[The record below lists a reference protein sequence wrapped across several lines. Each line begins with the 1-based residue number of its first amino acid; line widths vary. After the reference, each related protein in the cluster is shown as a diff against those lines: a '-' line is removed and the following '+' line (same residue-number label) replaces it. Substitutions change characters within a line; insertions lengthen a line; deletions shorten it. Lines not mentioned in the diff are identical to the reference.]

1 MLSDVR
7 TTWKTLPYLL
17 HRTFIAAF
25 DDGCFTIAKGA
36 AYSAILSFFP
46 ILTSTATILVMARA
60 QFVSNTLVDFLSNIV
75 PPGTEQLVLDQ
86 FRKTGKKSITLL
98 IVALLLSLWAAT
110 SVIKSLMEGF
120 HAAYRI
126 PRSRSF
132 LRETGVGIL
141 LVFLSVVPLI
151 GASALILFGSQVESA
166 VLAWIKVDPD
176 LNPLAGTW
184 QVVSRITRYLV
195 AFGATVALTSTLY
208 FYGPYRRQK
217 WSAVWRGAVFATVL
231 WLLATLGFGWYVRHI
246 VSYNVMYGSVGA
258 SIALLVWM
266 YLMAAISILGCEFN
280 AEYQRLMSVEDVPD

>member
-1 MLSDVR
+1 
-7 TTWKTLPYLL
+7 LPYLL
-17 HRTFIAAF
+17 HRTLIAAF

-166 VLAWIKVDPD
+166 VLAWIKIDPD
-176 LNPLAGTW
+176 FNPLAGTW

-217 WSAVWRGAVFATVL
+217 WSAVWRGAIFATVL

>member
-1 MLSDVR
+1 
-7 TTWKTLPYLL
+7 LPYLL
-17 HRTFIAAF
+17 HRTLIAAF

-60 QFVSNTLVDFLSNIV
+60 QFVVNTLVDFLSNIV

-166 VLAWIKVDPD
+166 VLAWIKIDPD

-217 WSAVWRGAVFATVL
+217 WSAVWRGAIFATVL

>member
-1 MLSDVR
+1 M
-7 TTWKTLPYLL
+7 PYLL

-86 FRKTGKKSITLL
+86 FRKTGKKSIALL

>member
-1 MLSDVR
+1 M
-7 TTWKTLPYLL
+7 PYLL

-141 LVFLSVVPLI
+141 LVFLSVIPLI

-176 LNPLAGTW
+176 LNPLAGMW
-184 QVVSRITRYLV
+184 QVISRITRYLV

-217 WSAVWRGAVFATVL
+217 WSAVWRGAIFATVL

>member
-1 MLSDVR
+1 M
-7 TTWKTLPYLL
+7 PYLL

-46 ILTSTATILVMARA
+46 ILTSAATILVMARA

-86 FRKTGKKSITLL
+86 FRKTGQKSITLL

-132 LRETGVGIL
+132 LRETGVGTL
-141 LVFLSVVPLI
+141 LVFLSVIPLI
-151 GASALILFGSQVESA
+151 GASALVLFGSQVESA
-166 VLAWIKVDPD
+166 VLDWIKVDPD
-176 LNPLAGTW
+176 LNPLAGMW
-184 QVVSRITRYLV
+184 QVLSRITRYLV
-195 AFGATVALTSTLY
+195 AFGATVALTSSLY

-217 WSAVWRGAVFATVL
+217 WSAVWRGAIFATVL

-280 AEYQRLMSVEDVPD
+280 AEYERLMSVEDIPD

>member
-1 MLSDVR
+1 M
-7 TTWKTLPYLL
+7 PYLL
-17 HRTFIAAF
+17 HRTLIAAF

-166 VLAWIKVDPD
+166 VLAWIKIDPD
-176 LNPLAGTW
+176 FNPLAGTW

-217 WSAVWRGAVFATVL
+217 WSAVWRGAIFATVL

>member
-1 MLSDVR
+1 M
-7 TTWKTLPYLL
+7 PYLL

>member
-1 MLSDVR
+1 M
-7 TTWKTLPYLL
+7 
-17 HRTFIAAF
+17 
-25 DDGCFTIAKGA
+25 
-36 AYSAILSFFP
+36 
-46 ILTSTATILVMARA
+46 
-60 QFVSNTLVDFLSNIV
+60 
-75 PPGTEQLVLDQ
+75 LDQ

>member
-1 MLSDVR
+1 M
-7 TTWKTLPYLL
+7 PYLL

-151 GASALILFGSQVESA
+151 GASALI
-166 VLAWIKVDPD
+166 
-176 LNPLAGTW
+176 
-184 QVVSRITRYLV
+184 R
-195 AFGATVALTSTLY
+195 
-208 FYGPYRRQK
+208 
-217 WSAVWRGAVFATVL
+217 
-231 WLLATLGFGWYVRHI
+231 
-246 VSYNVMYGSVGA
+246 
-258 SIALLVWM
+258 
-266 YLMAAISILGCEFN
+266 
-280 AEYQRLMSVEDVPD
+280 

>member
-1 MLSDVR
+1 
-7 TTWKTLPYLL
+7 LPYLL
-17 HRTFIAAF
+17 HRTLIAAF

-46 ILTSTATILVMARA
+46 ILTSAATILVMARA

-141 LVFLSVVPLI
+141 LVFLSVIPLI

-176 LNPLAGTW
+176 LNPLAGMW

-195 AFGATVALTSTLY
+195 AFSATVALTSTLY

-217 WSAVWRGAVFATVL
+217 WSAVWRGAIFATVL

-280 AEYQRLMSVEDVPD
+280 AEYQRLMSVEDAPD

>member
-1 MLSDVR
+1 
-7 TTWKTLPYLL
+7 LPYLL

-46 ILTSTATILVMARA
+46 ILTSAATILVMARA
-60 QFVSNTLVDFLSNIV
+60 QFVWNTLVDFLSNIV
-75 PPGTEQLVLDQ
+75 PPGTEQLVLDH

-141 LVFLSVVPLI
+141 LVFLSVIPLI

-166 VLAWIKVDPD
+166 VLAWIKIDPD
-176 LNPLAGTW
+176 LNPLAGMW

-195 AFGATVALTSTLY
+195 AFSATVALTSTLY

-217 WSAVWRGAVFATVL
+217 WSAVWRGAIFATVL

>member
-1 MLSDVR
+1 
-7 TTWKTLPYLL
+7 LPYLL